1 MTNLDPLALEIIDEL
16 LANTGSDVASD
27 LMDDEKITGLISI
40 SGSTG
45 WGFETY
51 QIAESWFIEPKK
63 ISFYAD
69 IYLDA
74 TPDDETS
81 ILGTSIV
88 AEIHGKALKEDENWE
103 ISEYEIV
110 EADFYPPNDYDEYYS
125 SIILSNTDFHKTFQ
139 KDLEKIEALLNAEV
153 TANKLEPLHQ
163 MRTLD
168 KDEVQQYL
176 FRLLY
181 INVITA
187 LETFLSDAFIN
198 TVLKDRVLI
207 RKFVESNPDF
217 AKHKFSLKELF
228 FKLDKIDEEVKK
240 YLSSQ
245 LWHNLKKVKPMYK
258 DTFNIE
264 FPKDLK
270 ELFKAIEKRH
280 HFVHRNGKS
289 KNGEEITL
297 TQKNIE
303 ELVVEA
309 RKLVDHIDKQ
319 FGNNNI
325 IKNNNINGFDF

>member
-1 MTNLDPLALEIIDEL
+1 MTNLDPLAIEIIDEL
-16 LANTGSDVASD
+16 LANTGSDVASE
-27 LMDDEKITGLISI
+27 LMNDDTITGLISI
-40 SGSTG
+40 SGSIG
-45 WGFETY
+45 WGLDTY
-51 QIAESWFIEPKK
+51 GNLEARFIEPKK
-63 ISFYAD
+63 ISFSAD

-74 TPDDETS
+74 TPDEETS
-81 ILGTSIV
+81 ILGTSIL
-88 AEIHGKALKEDENWE
+88 AEIHGKAVKEDANWE

-207 RKFVESNPDF
+207 RKFVESNPEF
-217 AKHKFSLKELF
+217 VKHKFSLNELF
-228 FKLDKIDEEVKK
+228 VKVDKIDDEVKK

-245 LWHNLKKVKPMYK
+245 VWHNLEKVKPMYK
-258 DTFNIE
+258 DTFDIE
-264 FPKDLK
+264 FPEDLK
-270 ELFKAIEKRH
+270 ELFKAIKKRH
-280 HFVHRNGKS
+280 DFVHRNGKS
-289 KNGEEITL
+289 KDGEEITL

-303 ELVVEA
+303 ELVAEA
-309 RKLVDHIDKQ
+309 RKLVDYIDKQ

-325 IKNNNINGFDF
+325 I